1 MEYRARPT
9 RLPVRFTACVD
20 GRLCDAAEATIPA
33 SDQGLLRGDG
43 CFEYVRVYLGK
54 PFLLFDHLER
64 LERSCGVLHLPTSR
78 EELAADVAAVVD
90 AMAAGDPRGV
100 SYDLRIVLTRSGTR
114 LVVSEP
120 LITSLWPASL
130 GLVTDDPRPLL
141 IGAKTL
147 SYAANMLARR
157 LAQERGFDEAL
168 LVTPDGH
175 ILESQTSAF
184 FWVADDGAVCTPPL
198 SEGILDS
205 ITRRV
210 LMQHMGIEE
219 RVCHVEDAL
228 AAGEAFIGGTGWEVR
243 PVSRIEDREFSDVP
257 GVATREALKAIWRE
271 VEKDTG
277 LDLAPHFAQ
286 AGSPDFVLAAWRE
299 LHAPE

>member
-1 MEYRARPT
+1 MESTARPT
-9 RLPVRFTACVD
+9 RLPARFWACVN
-20 GRLCDAAEATIPA
+20 GRLCHAAEASVPA
-33 SDQGLLRGDG
+33 SDEGLLRGDG
-43 CFEYVRVYLGK
+43 CFEYVRVYLGR
-54 PFLLFDHLER
+54 PFLLSDHLER
-64 LERSCGVLHLPTSR
+64 LERSCGVLHLASPR
-78 EELAADVAAVVD
+78 EELTADIAAVVD
-90 AMAAGDPRGV
+90 TMAGGDPRGV

-120 LITSLWPASL
+120 LMTALWPAAL
-130 GLVTDDPRPLL
+130 GLVTDEPRPLL

-157 LAQERGFDEAL
+157 LSQERGFDEAL
-168 LVTPDGH
+168 LVTPAGH
-175 ILESQTSAF
+175 VLESQTSAF

-210 LMQHMGIEE
+210 LVQHMRIEE
-219 RVCHVEDAL
+219 RVCDVEHAL

-243 PVSRIEDREFSDVP
+243 PVTRIEDREFSPVP
-257 GVATREALKAIWRE
+257 GVATREALKVIWGE
-271 VEKDTG
+271 IEKDTG

-299 LHAPE
+299 LHAPA

>member
-1 MEYRARPT
+1 MESRARPT
-9 RLPVRFTACVD
+9 RLPARFWACVN
-20 GRLCDAAEATIPA
+20 GRLCDAAEASVPA
-33 SDQGLLRGDG
+33 SDEGLLRGDG
-43 CFEYVRVYLGK
+43 CFEYVRVYLGR

-64 LERSCGVLHLPTSR
+64 LERSCGVLHLPSPR
-78 EELAADVAAVVD
+78 DELTADIAAVVD
-90 AMAAGDPRGV
+90 AMSAGDPRGL
-100 SYDLRIVLTRSGTR
+100 SYDLRVVLTRSGTR

-120 LITSLWPASL
+120 LMTALWPAAL
-130 GLVTDDPRPLL
+130 GLVTDEPRPLL

-168 LVTPDGH
+168 LVTPAGH
-175 ILESQTSAF
+175 VLESQTSAF
-184 FWVADDGAVCTPPL
+184 FWVDEDGVVCTPPL

-205 ITRRV
+205 ITRRLLV
-210 LMQHMGIEE
+210 QHMRIEE
-219 RVCHVEDAL
+219 RVCDVEHAL
-228 AAGEAFIGGTGWEVR
+228 AAREAFIGGTGWEVR
-243 PVSRIEDREFSDVP
+243 PVTRIEDREFGDIP
-257 GVATREALKAIWRE
+257 GVATREALKVIWRE
-271 VEKDTG
+271 IEKDTG

>member
-1 MEYRARPT
+1 MEPRARPA
-9 RLPVRFTACVD
+9 RLPPGFKACVD

-54 PFLLFDHLER
+54 PFLLLDHLER
-64 LERSCGVLHLPTSR
+64 LQRSCGVLHLPNPR
-78 EELAADVAAVVD
+78 EELARDIAAVID
-90 AMAAGDPRGV
+90 AMAAGDIRGV
-100 SYDLRIVLTRSGTR
+100 SYDLRIVLTESGTR
-114 LVVSEP
+114 LVLSEP
-120 LITSLWPASL
+120 ILTTLSSASL
-130 GLVTDDPRPLL
+130 GLVTDGPRPLL
-141 IGAKTL
+141 VGAKTL

-168 LVTPDGH
+168 LVTPAGH
-175 ILESQTSAF
+175 VLESQTSAF

-205 ITRRV
+205 ITRRM
-210 LMQHMGIEE
+210 LTRHMSVEE
-219 RVCHVEDAL
+219 RVCDVDDAL
-228 AAGEAFIGGTGWEVR
+228 AAREAFIGGTGWEVR
-243 PVSRIEDREFSDVP
+243 PVSRVEDRELGDVP
-257 GVATREALKAIWRE
+257 GVATREALKVIWRE

-299 LHAPE
+299 LHAPG